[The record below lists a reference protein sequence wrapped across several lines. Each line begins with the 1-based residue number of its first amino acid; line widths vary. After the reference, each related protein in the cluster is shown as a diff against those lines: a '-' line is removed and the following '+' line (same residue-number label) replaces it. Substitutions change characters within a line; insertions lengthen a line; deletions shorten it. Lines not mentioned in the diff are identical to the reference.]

1 MNTIITMWCIFD
13 NNNAPLPNTLNID
26 KSSCLSSLC
35 NSKTWIYEL
44 KPKGYTLR
52 QVQVTISELTTPKI
66 N

>member
-1 MNTIITMWCIFD
+1 MNTILTMWCIFD

>member
-1 MNTIITMWCIFD
+1 MNTILTMWCIFD
-13 NNNAPLPNTLNID
+13 NNNAPLPNTLNQD

-66 N
+66 